1 MKIPVYQPRVGYE
14 KAYARNV
21 ALAQPTLQSVGKSK
35 WSDIA
40 DAGDVMTGLY
50 QLPFAL
56 KRTGQVYQASARAL
70 EQALGQETAARP
82 AVSQIT
88 QTAAPETSF
97 SAPQRREQLAFA
109 RSQAWQPAADKTAG
123 AASSAVEKLDEN
135 FAGILASSGFG
146 GANEDLLAQD
156 YVILRREMQYLQDKE
171 VRRQQQENLLE
182 GAGAFVQ
189 TAAMIRTPKALE
201 SYIAHNL
208 AAAQAEARQNGLPES
223 SREQINA
230 LYGQAVGHNIQAA
243 LQAGETG
250 QAQAVFAHFSNRLS
264 PQENALLARKITAR
278 QADQSGES
286 LWPAARQYCTQED
299 GTLNEEK
306 LNAFVQQHSADKDE
320 VFRRDLQQAL
330 QARLQAQ
337 QHKDLRRQA
346 QSYRRLAQAAG
357 GTQDIAALMEE
368 DGFGVPDFEQNQQA
382 LRLYQTQP
390 QKTSLPQT
398 FNRLQNLIWQG
409 ENPQKEIAQALQKG
423 ELNAADYWRLKARSA
438 SAQADGTDV
447 RQALLGAA
455 VKQFCQNQHL
465 AQQTAEQIA
474 HFVFSSG
481 EDWQQQLE
489 AARMVRRIFQLQESN

>member
-156 YVILRREMQYLQDKE
+156 YVILRR
-171 VRRQQQENLLE
+171 
-182 GAGAFVQ
+182 
-189 TAAMIRTPKALE
+189 
-201 SYIAHNL
+201 
-208 AAAQAEARQNGLPES
+208 
-223 SREQINA
+223 
-230 LYGQAVGHNIQAA
+230 
-243 LQAGETG
+243 
-250 QAQAVFAHFSNRLS
+250 
-264 PQENALLARKITAR
+264 
-278 QADQSGES
+278 
-286 LWPAARQYCTQED
+286 
-299 GTLNEEK
+299 
-306 LNAFVQQHSADKDE
+306 
-320 VFRRDLQQAL
+320 
-330 QARLQAQ
+330 
-337 QHKDLRRQA
+337 
-346 QSYRRLAQAAG
+346 
-357 GTQDIAALMEE
+357 
-368 DGFGVPDFEQNQQA
+368 
-382 LRLYQTQP
+382 
-390 QKTSLPQT
+390 
-398 FNRLQNLIWQG
+398 
-409 ENPQKEIAQALQKG
+409 
-423 ELNAADYWRLKARSA
+423 
-438 SAQADGTDV
+438 
-447 RQALLGAA
+447 
-455 VKQFCQNQHL
+455 
-465 AQQTAEQIA
+465 
-474 HFVFSSG
+474 
-481 EDWQQQLE
+481 
-489 AARMVRRIFQLQESN
+489 